1 MDKDKVAEAISAAR
15 ANLEQALAHLEEMPA
30 LDPSSVIFA
39 AHALNNFLTVTG
51 GTVDMLLQSLLDHPD
66 PKVRRWLEG
75 LRHATNLMS
84 YVVSQLMS
92 ASVTSEVKLKF
103 EEVNWPHF
111 VRRACE
117 LYQHVADRKQI
128 RILYSSDA
136 EVPLVWTDRV
146 AIAAV
151 LDNLLSNAVKYSYP
165 GKTVW
170 VEVHGEAE
178 SAVCCVRDE
187 GPGLSQEDQ
196 AKLYRRGV
204 RLSSLPT
211 AGEPSMGY
219 GLAVAMEMVKK
230 LGCELWCESQLGRG
244 ATFCVRL
251 PVPTARRALR
261 A

>member
-15 ANLEQALAHLEEMPA
+15 ANLEQALAHLEELPA

-51 GTVDMLLQSLLDHPD
+51 GTVDMLLQSLSDHPD

-84 YVVSQLMS
+84 HVVSQLMS
-92 ASVTSEVKLKF
+92 ASVTTEVKLKF
-103 EEVNWPHF
+103 EEVNLPHL

-128 RILYSSDA
+128 RIFYNSDD

-151 LDNLLSNAVKYSYP
+151 LDNLLSNALKYTYP
-165 GKTVW
+165 GKSVW
-170 VEVHGEAE
+170 VDVRREAA
-178 SAVCCVRDE
+178 SAVCLVRDE

-196 AKLYRRGV
+196 AKLFQRGV

-211 AGEPSMGY
+211 GGGALDGLRFGGGKRY
-219 GLAVAMEMVKK
+219 GQKI
-230 LGCELWCESQLGRG
+230 GW
-244 ATFCVRL
+244 
-251 PVPTARRALR
+251 
-261 A
+261 

>member
-15 ANLEQALAHLEEMPA
+15 ANLEQALTHLEEMPA

-66 PKVRRWLEG
+66 PKVHRWLEG
-75 LRHATNLMS
+75 LRHATNLMG
-84 YVVSQLMS
+84 YVVSQLTS
-92 ASVTSEVKLKF
+92 ASTTTEVKLRF

-111 VRRACE
+111 VQRACE
-117 LYQHVADRKQI
+117 LYQHVAGRKQI
-128 RILYSSDA
+128 RIVYSSA
-136 EVPLVWTDRV
+136 PEVPFVWTDRV

-165 GKTVW
+165 GKSVW
-170 VEVHGEAE
+170 VQVYGEVD

-196 AKLYRRGV
+196 AKLFQRGV
-204 RLSSLPT
+204 RLSAQPT
-211 AGEPSMGY
+211 GGEPSLGY
-219 GLAVAMEMVKK
+219 GLAVAKEMVKK
-230 LGCELWCESQLGRG
+230 LGGELWCESQLGAG

-251 PVPTARRALR
+251 PAHRPL
-261 A
+261 